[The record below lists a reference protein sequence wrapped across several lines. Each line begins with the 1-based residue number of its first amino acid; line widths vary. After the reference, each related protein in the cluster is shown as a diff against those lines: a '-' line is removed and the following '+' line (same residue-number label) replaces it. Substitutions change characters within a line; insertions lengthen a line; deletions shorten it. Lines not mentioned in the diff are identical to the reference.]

1 MDFPIFHIDFIGN
14 RLLIAVDAIL
24 HVIINHAFAI
34 GALPVVAL
42 FEYKGMQTQN
52 KQWDDLAYRLLKIIF
67 ILTTTVGALTGVGIW
82 FSAALVNP
90 AAIGSLIRVFFWGW
104 FVEWLVFVAEVSL
117 IMAYF
122 LSWQNAAKC
131 PDAKRR
137 HLRLGIFLATFSWI
151 TMAIIVAILGFMMD
165 PGNWMS
171 ERTLLSGLFNPMY
184 LPQLA
189 FRTSLA
195 MVMGGFVILFLICLF
210 NRHKHTPGDRAF
222 KRDAVSLL
230 SRWSACWL
238 VLFVF
243 ASIWYYNVVPGLML
257 ESLPVAIAT
266 QDYVT
271 WHSSLK
277 WLLIIGLIFV
287 GLTMRASFKYPGEVS
302 IKRYALSVLLLFAML
317 GQFER
322 VREFIRKPFIIGQYM
337 YANGIRVEDYPLL
350 KRDGLLQHAIY
361 NDIREI
367 TPENTLHAGREV
379 FAQACTRCHTIKGV
393 NGIRA
398 QLQRMYS
405 DKPWDA
411 KIITAYLENMHNA
424 RYFMPPF
431 PGNDEELKALSAY
444 LASLQTNAEPFHGA
458 QITGIPKP
466 DSIATSTSYGFLPDL
481 SNVLTGVN
489 K

>member
-14 RLLIAVDAIL
+14 RMLIAVDAIL

-42 FEYKGMQTQN
+42 FEYQGLRTQN
-52 KQWDDLAYRLLKIIF
+52 RQWDELAHRLLKIIF

-104 FVEWLVFVAEVSL
+104 FVEWLVFVSEVSL
-117 IMAYF
+117 IMIYF
-122 LSWQNAAKC
+122 LGWQNAAKT
-131 PDAKRR
+131 PEAKLK
-137 HLRLGIFLATFSWI
+137 HLRFGIFLATFSWI

-171 ERTLLSGLFNPMY
+171 DRSLWSGLFNPMY

-189 FRTSLA
+189 FRTALA
-195 MVMGGFVILFLICLF
+195 MVMGGFVILLLICLF
-210 NRHKHTPGDRAF
+210 ERGEAAGGDF
-222 KRDAVSLL
+222 KRDAIGLL
-230 SRWSACWL
+230 SRWTGAWL
-238 VLFVF
+238 LLFVL
-243 ASIWYYNVVPGLML
+243 ASIWYYNVVPGHML

-277 WLLIIGLIFV
+277 WLLIFGLIFV
-287 GLTMRASFKYPGEVS
+287 GLTLRASFKRPGLVS
-302 IKRYALSVLLLFAML
+302 ITRYAASVLLLFAML

-350 KRDGLLQHAIY
+350 HRDGLLQHALY
-361 NDIREI
+361 SDIREI
-367 TPENTLHAGREV
+367 TPENKLRAGREL
-379 FAQACTRCHTIKGV
+379 FAQACSRCHTVKGV

-398 QLQRMYS
+398 QLQRMYG

-411 KIITAYLENMHNA
+411 KIINAYLENMHNA

-466 DSIATSTSYGFLPDL
+466 DAVAASTSYGFLPDL
-481 SNVLTGVN
+481 SNVLTGV
-489 K
+489 KP